1 MWRCQGL
8 VAWSTGGAQA
18 AVNQAPYQAAYQAPY
33 QAPQLFAMPVTVM
46 VGWRHKGRAC
56 ALLFYSTHL

>member
-18 AVNQAPYQAAYQAPY
+18 AVNQAPYQAPY
-33 QAPQLFAMPVTVM
+33 QALQLFAMPVTGM
-46 VGWRHKGRAC
+46 VEWRNKGRAC
-56 ALLFYSTHL
+56 ALLFYSTHLSF